1 MSDIFLSCAT
11 EDGMTA
17 VKLAR
22 VFRGQGWTVWW
33 DSSTVT
39 AGADYLKAVMEEIV
53 SAKVSVVLWS
63 HTARESPLVRV
74 ALGRRGLDILIP
86 ALLEKL
92 EPPLEFY
99 DLPIFDLSDW
109 DGTASHAGLQSLV
122 GHLRALMVED
132 RRAKPE
138 GGGVFISYRRSDAA
152 AYAGRLYDRLV
163 ARFGKE
169 KVFIDMV
176 NVGMGDDF
184 VDTITAAAES
194 CAVMVVLISRQW
206 SRGEETRP
214 GRHDYVRLEVS
225 KGLERKIRVMPILIQ
240 GASMPEAEELP
251 EDLAPLLRRN
261 AFELRDTR
269 WERDVEDLIKTL
281 ESILKG

>member
-1 MSDIFLSCAT
+1 
-11 EDGMTA
+11 
-17 VKLAR
+17 
-22 VFRGQGWTVWW
+22 
-33 DSSTVT
+33 
-39 AGADYLKAVMEEIV
+39 
-53 SAKVSVVLWS
+53 
-63 HTARESPLVRV
+63 V

-214 GRHDYVRLEVS
+214 GRPDYVRLEVS